1 MPSSAPPLGL
11 TVAAVARHLGVA
23 PATLRT
29 WDRRYGLG
37 PSAHTPGQHRRYTMD
52 DVALLERVQ
61 RLVQRGVSTA
71 EAAAAVRSGVDLPIP
86 ETEAPRPG
94 GGGNIISVPRAMP
107 VARGLARAAMA
118 MDADACLSIVRGA
131 LTERGTIDTWEQV
144 LLPVLQGIGD
154 RFATT
159 GAAVEVEH
167 LLSSSIEFCLQER
180 ARRLSGSTSVGGVLL
195 TVAPTEQHTLPLWAL
210 ASALAERRVA
220 SRALVPQTPIEAL
233 DAAIRR
239 TGPAVVFVWAQ
250 IPGSSDLAQLDQ
262 LSSVRPAPVILAGG
276 AGWHGECPAGVSTV
290 DSLVDAVLRISRVV
304 GV

>member
-1 MPSSAPPLGL
+1 MPSSVPPLGM
-11 TVAAVARHLGVA
+11 TVAAAARHLGIA

-37 PSAHTPGQHRRYTMD
+37 PSGHTSGQHRRYTMD

-61 RLVQRGVSTA
+61 RLVQKGVSTA
-71 EAAAAVRSGVDLPIP
+71 EAAAAVRSGLDLPIP
-86 ETEAPRPG
+86 ETVAPRP

-118 MDADACLSIVRGA
+118 MDADACLSIVRQA
-131 LTERGTIDTWEQV
+131 LEERGTIDTWERV

-154 RFATT
+154 RFATS

-195 TVAPTEQHTLPLWAL
+195 TVAPTEQHTLPVWAL
-210 ASALAERRVA
+210 ADALAERHVA
-220 SRALVPQTPIEAL
+220 SRVLVPQTPIEAL

-250 IPGSSDLAQLDQ
+250 IPGSSNLSQLDQ
-262 LSSVRPAPVILAGG
+262 LSSVRPAPAILAGG

-290 DSLVDAVLRISRVV
+290 DSLIETVLRINRVV